1 MALDMEEIHDKL
13 LEDHQRINELM
24 QERSAGEFPQ
34 DKQEEL
40 DRLLEERSDRIG
52 MATDDDIAELVGTEL
67 MDTVRAFLGDDA
79 DTALQKAS
87 DMMRGDTDISPQGAV
102 LAVLAE
108 KDKSID
114 SAVAREC
121 LTTTGYHSIGDYN
134 FRDFRELR
142 AESIEAQTKM
152 DGIAKGIAAT
162 VPDGLCAKYLE
173 AKGDFV
179 SMEQSIEKLDNLRK
193 GMSSP
198 RDFIPIMTERES
210 ISKNIDSR
218 LEKLHAVGVDAF
230 SSVVRN
236 ASPQDTMQRFDVAR
250 LDDLLL
256 ERANLSLIGDE
267 RAAIAKGE
275 EYKDLLENIRAQAG
289 RDPEG
294 FAAKFIEARDNYSES
309 LEKLNSSKDLS
320 AEAEKSLKDDYI
332 SKCDKLVNVISE
344 AHYFADT
351 SKEEQAKDEV
361 ERNGIH
367 GDVTPRMDA
376 RAIVDY
382 KALEIAYDRKS
393 SEDFPF
399 AKGLL
404 GDKVDTKFSYL
415 EGIAKNAPDSLS
427 AQYVEAKHQ
436 IDDKSAEISKL
447 EERYQ
452 NTLEGGTDRT
462 ELLHH
467 IDELKAE
474 IKPLETQLHDIE
486 LRAGAIVESTKS
498 DSEVDQDRLIAKVYA
513 LDKEIQA
520 GGLDA
525 ISLGAN
531 KMDIDNFMIEIRDI
545 AKDDPQG
552 KCADFTREYDARRSM
567 DAEVF
572 NARQEVVA
580 DREFAA
586 VDGHHEV
593 KSLEVEWSN
602 FQEHVDRL
610 GSEAQI
616 CVDGF
621 DTYGRI
627 ETPPDPVEQEQQTDT
642 EKESAND
649 TSASV
654 ANGQEPTTYEKAKAD
669 YESIKDKYNFRNF
682 FVCADRLALNIE
694 AYKTGQ
700 PGDRGQAVSGGDIV
714 MNILELTRTDII
726 ESIIEIKLRDFFD
739 KHFPA
744 KESQDVTRE
753 QGPTVHKY
761 NTSPESATDVNGVFH
776 DDGYIDKNDPKQGVD
791 RGSEQNPGFGRYWGA
806 DLTQEV
812 RGRGNDIS
820 TTVRNCGH
828 GFTDSV
834 VVDGKME
841 TFKIP
846 PIRLVEM
853 GADHY
858 LIDPFGKTLYSNVT
872 TDSRDMEIQQSYS
885 KPYFEALDISRGRF
899 NGEMLEAGAAA
910 KGMSLDDY
918 KDMLTERCKSDYVD
932 NGLRFFAVHGDYL
945 EHNVVLN
952 IHEEIDYTRDKIDF
966 LHGLQLDK
974 EAELKGI
981 TAETPNAEAKAERLT
996 DEIKVAKSCQEDL
1009 STKLDGLRDRLE
1021 KVNDTIDAYRSAGE
1035 ICRGK
1040 EFGDDVKFASVLRG
1054 EVIGQGK
1061 VDKVSYGIDGNQ
1073 ESRIEAVLDKFNYK
1087 YDPNREKVTVEEK
1100 VETASKID
1108 QQALSDK
1115 KAELIMEY
1123 GYNPDKI
1130 HDMDY
1135 AVEKLGIE
1143 KAEENYSPSE
1153 WADYMLYRED
1163 VEAYVKEQEA
1173 AVDKSESDSKDNV
1186 SQDDAKDR
1194 IEQEPS
1200 KQDTSKDGNNEN
1212 QNQDTAAKEENPE
1225 NDKKVESEPKD
1236 DNQSQDV
1243 ENAPKPD
1250 KTEVTD
1256 SADGKEKDA
1265 LSKDE
1270 KKDAEVMHP
1279 SPDTLRPDL
1288 ESANEIGNRIGID
1301 GSKLMAMDA
1310 LLNAYGPDIRDST
1323 DLPWDKYDEFIE
1335 TLAFETGNDPAD
1347 YYDGSFVDENEFD
1360 DDLGHLIHD
1369 ALHME
1374 HGSIED
1380 NPLDVEAA
1388 HADTEKQME
1397 ADSGKD
1403 GVTTGQDE
1411 KAETH
1416 IDDSSFKS
1424 QVDSQSDNQ
1433 VDSSIDEVKV
1443 DGQEADSKEILQE
1456 EAHTPEQQ
1464 VETGKVDTPDE
1475 NEKSFDVA
1483 AVDEGEKQLDNNVD
1497 SQREAEWQPGEIRDY
1512 GDVVYVDGFCMNH
1525 DQLDEYLKGPMD
1537 KDDIKEVIDKFIEA
1551 GHDGEDSF
1559 SFRED
1564 FLETSKYRF
1573 DIEDV
1578 IDAFADKMH
1587 DIQDNI
1593 DNGEPPSQDTVD
1605 MMVDCLCAIRDAV
1618 VDDFTENIVSVLD
1631 HIDDIFSNEPGV
1643 AGAIADKYMDAV
1655 VEMAE
1660 PVLSGF
1666 HAYDTEQADIVQ
1678 SISEK
1683 MEMFQYN
1690 WDSLDASGFVDAAS
1704 DLNAVFNGFAE
1715 MLTNVGTEFS
1725 NPDVDTA
1732 AHDLDAGMEVQP
1744 VDMPAADNGLDYL
1757 QPEFANVEPE
1767 MPEDVEEPASDMFAD
1782 TPDSQPDVFDSS
1794 LYDTDSDSK
1803 QDVDMKAGEDGLD
1816 DLDKAADSLS
1826 DLGDMLRGI
1835 ESLSDTMNDLDREG
1849 LIEFAGGE

>member
-1 MALDMEEIHDKL
+1 MALDMDEIHDKL

-40 DRLLEERSDRIG
+40 DRLLEERADLIG

-87 DMMRGDTDISPQGAV
+87 DMMRGNTDISPQGAV

-114 SAVAREC
+114 AAVAREC
-121 LTTTGYHSIGDYN
+121 LTTTGYRSIGDYD
-134 FRDFRELR
+134 FRDYRELR
-142 AESIEAQTKM
+142 AESIVAQSKM
-152 DGIAKGIAAT
+152 DEIAKGIAAT

-179 SMEQSIEKLDNLRK
+179 SMEQSIEKLDSLRK
-193 GMSSP
+193 GMSNP
-198 RDFIPIMTERES
+198 KDYIPILTERGA

-218 LEKLHAVGVDAF
+218 LEKLHTVGADAF
-230 SSVVRN
+230 SPVIRST
-236 ASPQDTMQRFDVAR
+236 SPQDTMQRFDVAR
-250 LDDLLL
+250 LDDLNL
-256 ERANLSLIGDE
+256 ERANLYLIGDE
-267 RAAIAKGE
+267 RAAIAKGD
-275 EYKDLLENIRAQAG
+275 EYKDLLESIRAQAS
-289 RDPEG
+289 RDPDG
-294 FAAKFIEARDNYSES
+294 FAAKYIEARDNFEES
-309 LEKLNSSKDLS
+309 LEKLNNSKDLS
-320 AEAEKSLKDDYI
+320 GKEEKSLKEDYI
-332 SKCDKLVNVISE
+332 SNCDKLVNVVSE
-344 AHYFADT
+344 AHYFTDA
-351 SKEEQAKDEV
+351 SKVEQAKDEV
-361 ERNGIH
+361 ERNGVH

-382 KALEIAYDRKS
+382 KALEVAYEWKS
-393 SEDFPF
+393 GEEFPF
-399 AKGLL
+399 AKDLL
-404 GDKVDTKFSYL
+404 EDKVDTKFSYL

-427 AQYVEAKHQ
+427 AQYVDAKHQ
-436 IDDKSAEISKL
+436 IDDKTAEISKL

-452 NTLEGGTDRT
+452 STPEGGTDRT
-462 ELLHH
+462 ELLHR

-474 IKPLETQLHDIE
+474 IKPLENQLHDIE

-531 KMDIDNFMIEIRDI
+531 KLDIDNFMIEIRDI

-552 KCADFTREYDARRSM
+552 KCADFAREYDARRSM
-567 DAEVF
+567 DTEVF

-616 CVDGF
+616 CVEGF
-621 DTYGRI
+621 DAYGRI
-627 ETPPDPVEQEQQTDT
+627 ETPPDPVIREQQADT
-642 EKESAND
+642 EQATDKSPNA
-649 TSASV
+649 SASREP
-654 ANGQEPTTYEKAKAD
+654 EPTAYEKAKTD
-669 YESIKDKYNFRNF
+669 YEDVKDKYNFRNF
-682 FVCADRLALNIE
+682 FVCIDRLSYNIE

-700 PGDRGQAVSGGDIV
+700 PGDHGHSVSGGDIA
-714 MNILELTRTDII
+714 MNIIDLLRSNFWD
-726 ESIIEIKLRDFFD
+726 SLFEIGVRAVFD
-739 KHFPA
+739 KYYPA
-744 KESQDVTRE
+744 KESQDVAKE

-776 DDGYIDKNDPKQGVD
+776 DDGYIDKNDPKHGVD

-820 TTVRNCGH
+820 TTVRNCGR

-872 TDSRDMEIQQSYS
+872 TDSSDMEVQQSYS
-885 KPYFEALDISRGRF
+885 KPYFETLDISRGRF

-910 KGMSLDDY
+910 KGMSIDEY
-918 KDMLTERCKSDYVD
+918 KDMLVERCKSDYVD

-945 EHNVVLN
+945 ENNVVLN
-952 IHEEIDYTRDKIDF
+952 IHEEIDYTKDKIDF

-974 EAELKGI
+974 EAELKNI
-981 TAETPNAEAKAERLT
+981 TAETPNAEARAERLS
-996 DEIKVAKSCQEDL
+996 DEIKVAKACQEDL
-1009 STKLDGLRDRLE
+1009 TTKLDGLRDRLE

-1035 ICRGK
+1035 ICRSK
-1040 EFGDDVKFASVLRG
+1040 EFGDDVKFSAVLRG
-1054 EVIGQGK
+1054 EVTGQGK

-1100 VETASKID
+1100 VETTPKID
-1108 QQALSDK
+1108 PQALADK

-1130 HDMDY
+1130 QDMDY

-1163 VEAYVKEQEA
+1163 VDAYIKEQEA
-1173 AVDKSESDSKDNV
+1173 AADKPEPDAKDSV
-1186 SQDDAKDR
+1186 SQDETKDR
-1194 IEQEPS
+1194 IEQES
-1200 KQDTSKDGNNEN
+1200 SRQDTSKDGNGES
-1212 QNQDTAAKEENPE
+1212 QNQDATGKEENQD
-1225 NDKKVESEPKD
+1225 NDKKVESKPED
-1236 DNQSQDV
+1236 DKQSQDV
-1243 ENAPKPD
+1243 ESAPKQD
-1250 KTEVTD
+1250 KTEVSG

-1265 LSKDE
+1265 PSKEE
-1270 KKDAEVMHP
+1270 KKAVEVIRP
-1279 SPDTLRPDL
+1279 GPDTLRPDL
-1288 ESANEIGNRIGID
+1288 ESAKEIGDRIGID
-1301 GSKLMAMDA
+1301 GNKLMAMDA
-1310 LLNAYGPDIRDST
+1310 LINAYGPDIRDSA

-1347 YYDGSFVDENEFD
+1347 YYDGSFVDEDEFD

-1374 HGSIED
+1374 AESVEAPPLDMDAIRAAAEERMEVDDAKDEVTSGQEEKGDAHVD
-1380 NPLDVEAA
+1380 NPP
-1388 HADTEKQME
+1388 
-1397 ADSGKD
+1397 
-1403 GVTTGQDE
+1403 
-1411 KAETH
+1411 ET
-1416 IDDSSFKS
+1416 
-1424 QVDSQSDNQ
+1424 QVDSRPDSQIDTPSD
-1433 VDSSIDEVKV
+1433 EAKA
-1443 DGQEADSKEILQE
+1443 DGQATDTSVTAQDED
-1456 EAHTPEQQ
+1456 HTPEQQ
-1464 VETGKVDTPDE
+1464 VETGKADKPDE
-1475 NEKSFDVA
+1475 NEKSYDVA

-1537 KDDIKEVIDKFIEA
+1537 KDDIKEVIDKFIDA

-1587 DIQDNI
+1587 DIQDSI

-1605 MMVDCLCAIRDAV
+1605 MMVDCLCAIRDAA

-1643 AGAIADKYMDAV
+1643 GGVIADKYMDAV
-1655 VEMAE
+1655 VELAE

-1690 WDSLDASGFVDAAS
+1690 WDNLDASGFVEAAS

-1725 NPDVDTA
+1725 NPDVDA
-1732 AHDLDAGMEVQP
+1732 AAQDLDTGMDAQP
-1744 VDMPAADNGLDYL
+1744 MDMPDTDDGLDYL
-1757 QPEFANVEPE
+1757 QPEFADTEPD
-1767 MPEDVEEPASDMFAD
+1767 MPEDIEKPAAVMFAD
-1782 TPDSQPDVFDSS
+1782 NPDAQPDVFDPS

-1803 QDVDMKAGEDGLD
+1803 QNVDMNAGEEGLD

-1849 LIEFAGGE
+1849 LVEFAGGE